1 MDKRSERVSRFK
13 RAGVSEARGAVSG
26 TFALFIPD
34 RAADESRGSLAPE
47 GRFLAFFGSQRRH
60 DPTLSAKG
68 IRQRSFLQIVEDQQ
82 TMMGWCSVKC
92 SPCEQ
97 RKPTPRRMR
106 MDYHTLGRDRENA
119 ASASDEENQSG
130 HSSDRDPTMDP
141 GAANSKDP
149 RTSTAIVPIKIFP
162 PLARN
167 ALDFL
172 PDREERTQKK

>member
-68 IRQRSFLQIVEDQQ
+68 IRQRSY
-82 TMMGWCSVKC
+82 
-92 SPCEQ
+92 
-97 RKPTPRRMR
+97 
-106 MDYHTLGRDRENA
+106 YHTLGRDSENA